1 MDHTREHALSL
12 LLTLLALL
20 LNSCAAVQVAPPEG
34 AVYAMQPLTTAQI
47 IHDCVAGAPGTRI
60 FVGSN
65 DLTMFVKPVAD
76 GWSFVAVDPAKVY
89 DWPTFLSKLGGK
101 GQIVSAKDMSDLTT
115 RLSKLGWTKVA
126 PSALPTSIKALA
138 ETLSS
143 ASVNMF
149 SIIILPVIPEI
160 LPPGAM
166 EITN

>member
-1 MDHTREHALSL
+1 MNHAKEHTISL

-20 LNSCAAVQVAPPEG
+20 LNSCAAVQVAPPQG
-34 AVYAMQPLTTAQI
+34 AVYAVQPLTTAQI
-47 IHDCVAGAPGTRI
+47 IHDCVAGSPGTRI
-60 FVGSN
+60 FSN
-65 DLTMFVKPVAD
+65 SNGLTMFVKPISD

-101 GQIVSAKDMSDLTT
+101 GQIVSAKDMSDLTN

-138 ETLSS
+138 QTLSS
-143 ASVNMF
+143 SSVNMF
-149 SIIILPVIPEI
+149 SIIILPVIPEV